1 MKIIAGLG
9 NPGAEY
15 DRTRHNVG
23 FMALDAYAH
32 TAGVAFTPA
41 RLGEV
46 AMASYRGRQLRL
58 LKPSTFMNLSGKAV
72 RYWMQQ
78 ENVPPERTL
87 VLVDDLALPL
97 GTVRLR
103 AKGSAGGHNGL
114 KDIEA
119 QLQTA
124 AYPRLRIGIG
134 HEFTRGRQIDFVLH
148 PFSPEEFARLEPAL
162 ALAVQTIQLFCTQDI
177 ARVMNLVNTQPAQGA
192 QQDHE
197 DR

>member
-1 MKIIAGLG
+1 M
-9 NPGAEY
+9 
-15 DRTRHNVG
+15 G

-46 AMASYRGRQLRL
+46 ALASYRGRQLRL

-162 ALAVQTIQLFCTQDI
+162 ALAVQTIQLCCTQAI
-177 ARVMNLVNTQPAQGA
+177 ARVMTLVNTQPAQGA

>member
-1 MKIIAGLG
+1 MKYLIVGLG

-23 FMALDAYAH
+23 FMALDAYAR
-32 TAGVAFTPA
+32 TAGVAFAPA

-46 AMASYRGRQLRL
+46 AMASYRGRQLLL

-134 HEFTRGRQIDFVLH
+134 HEFPRGIRASRTRPCTGRRDHTALLH
-148 PFSPEEFARLEPAL
+148 PRYCPGDESGEYPTRPRGSARP
-162 ALAVQTIQLFCTQDI
+162 
-177 ARVMNLVNTQPAQGA
+177 
-192 QQDHE
+192 
-197 DR
+197 